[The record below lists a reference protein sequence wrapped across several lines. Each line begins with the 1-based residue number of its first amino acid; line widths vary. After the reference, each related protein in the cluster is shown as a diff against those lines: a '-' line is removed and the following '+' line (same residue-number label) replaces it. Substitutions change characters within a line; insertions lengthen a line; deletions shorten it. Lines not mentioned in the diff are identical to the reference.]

1 MVRSITIQ
9 HVPDCPNVALARER
23 LAEALHRLGEPLVAV
38 STEEIADAADASRR
52 AFPGSPTILFDGID
66 PFGATRTTPAF
77 ACRTY
82 RTEVGLEGAPSVD
95 QLLVVLRAAGAGAPA

>member
-1 MVRSITIQ
+1 MVRHITIQ
-9 HVPDCPNVALARER
+9 HVPDCPNVALACER
-23 LAEALHRLGEPLVAV
+23 LAEVLRHLGDPLVEV
-38 STEEIADAADASRR
+38 STEEIADTVDASRC

-66 PFGATRTTPAF
+66 PFGTTRTTPAF

-95 QLLVVLRAAGAGAPA
+95 QLLAALRAASSRGPA